1 MTRNNRSI
9 LRNVAFLAV
18 EPESGERGGAEAFHD
33 GFCNALRD
41 HGWNVDK
48 IRVAIDESTFDG
60 ILAAYLRC
68 YDLDVSQYD
77 LVISSKAPSYAVRHP
92 RHICYL
98 LHTIRVFYDMF
109 ETEFASPTPQLLQ
122 QRALIQQ
129 LDTRLLAP
137 TRVGGL
143 FTIGDENLRRLRK
156 YNALEAEVLYPG
168 LPSDDFQC
176 GKYGDYL
183 FLPGR
188 LHRWKRVG
196 LLIEAMRYV
205 RSDIQLRIAGT
216 GEDYSQLV
224 ERAAG
229 DRRIRFLGRITDA
242 QCVELYANALA
253 VPFVPVREDYGYV
266 TLEAFRSGKS
276 VITCTDSG
284 TPADF
289 VGRAEAGLVVE
300 PTATPVA
307 AAIDRLCAD
316 RNAAS
321 KMGERGRNSIMSITW
336 ANTASR
342 IADYAYATLFGPE
355 RTPGP
360 TRTRP

>member
-1 MTRNNRSI
+1 MNRRRPI

-33 GFCNALRD
+33 GFCDALRD
-41 HGWNVDK
+41 RGWNVDK
-48 IRVAIDESTFDG
+48 IRIAVDESSFDG
-60 ILAAYLRC
+60 ILEAYLRC

-77 LVISSKAPSYAVRHP
+77 LVISSKAPSYAARHP

-109 ETEFASPTPQLLQ
+109 ETEFPSPPPQLLQ
-122 QRALIQQ
+122 QRARVQQ
-129 LDTRLLAP
+129 LDTMLLAP
-137 TRVGGL
+137 ARIGGL
-143 FTIGDENLRRLRK
+143 FTIGDENLRRLRQ

-168 LPSDDFQC
+168 LPSDDFHC

-196 LLIEAMRYV
+196 LLIDAMRHV
-205 RSDIQLRIAGT
+205 RSNIELRIAGT
-216 GEDYSQLV
+216 GEDYNKFI
-224 ERAAG
+224 ERSAG
-229 DRRIRFLGRITDA
+229 DPRIRFLGRITDA

-253 VPFVPVREDYGYV
+253 VPFIPLREDYGYV
-266 TLEAFRSGKS
+266 TLEAFRSGKP

-289 VGRAEAGLVVE
+289 VSRAEAGLVVE
-300 PTATPVA
+300 PTAMAIA
-307 AAIDRLCAD
+307 AAIDRICAD

-321 KMGERGRNSIMSITW
+321 NMGERGRRSIESITW
-336 ANTASR
+336 TNTVSR
-342 IADYAYATLFGPE
+342 IIDYADATLFNS
-355 RTPGP
+355 
-360 TRTRP
+360 